1 MADHA
6 FDTQLPSMVR
16 KPKAVWPGLV
26 KMGMYQKQIAGDG
39 KLAEQSIILH
49 ACWYLT
55 CSKAIVSLHPSPTNS
70 TAPRLNTP
78 RYVQALLTT

>member
-6 FDTQLPSMVR
+6 FPTQLPSMVR

-39 KLAEQSIILH
+39 ECFASFQILQ
-49 ACWYLT
+49 T
-55 CSKAIVSLHPSPTNS
+55 FT
-70 TAPRLNTP
+70 
-78 RYVQALLTT
+78 

>member
-6 FDTQLPSMVR
+6 YSTQLPSMVR

-39 KLAEQSIILH
+39 KARML
-49 ACWYLT
+49 
-55 CSKAIVSLHPSPTNS
+55 PD
-70 TAPRLNTP
+70 NTVFI
-78 RYVQALLTT
+78 R

>member
-6 FDTQLPSMVR
+6 FPTQLPSMVR

-39 KLAEQSIILH
+39 E
-49 ACWYLT
+49 CF
-55 CSKAIVSLHPSPTNS
+55 PSF
-70 TAPRLNTP
+70 
-78 RYVQALLTT
+78 QLLQTFT